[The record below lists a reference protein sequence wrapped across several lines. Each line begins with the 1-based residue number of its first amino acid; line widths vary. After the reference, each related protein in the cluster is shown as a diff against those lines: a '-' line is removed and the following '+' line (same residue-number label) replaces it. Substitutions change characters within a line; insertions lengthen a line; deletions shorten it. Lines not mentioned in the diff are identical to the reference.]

1 MTQLA
6 TDPRTSY
13 VTEPEAI
20 VSADKVLDK
29 SIRCGSAVLIVDSN
43 QDKVLLGLRD
53 KEPNRGRWVL
63 PGGKI
68 EFGESHEGA
77 AVREAREEL
86 GVAIELV
93 RLAGKGVYHL
103 IADNEHRMIVY
114 SIARAIEGE
123 LHPSSDISEARYFA
137 RDELRR
143 LDITPVVRDVLR
155 DEGWID

>member
-1 MTQLA
+1 MVIA
-6 TDPRTSY
+6 NK
-13 VTEPEAI
+13 A
-20 VSADKVLDK
+20 LDK
-29 SIRCGSAVLIVDSN
+29 SIRCGSAVLIVDS
-43 QDKVLLGLRD
+43 DHDRVLLGRRN

-86 GVAIELV
+86 GVAVELL

-114 SIARAIEGE
+114 TVARAVSGE
-123 LHPSSDISEARYFA
+123 LHPSSDISEARYFG
-137 RDELRR
+137 RDELKK
-143 LDITPVVRDVLR
+143 LDITPVVRQVLR
-155 DEGWID
+155 DEGWVD